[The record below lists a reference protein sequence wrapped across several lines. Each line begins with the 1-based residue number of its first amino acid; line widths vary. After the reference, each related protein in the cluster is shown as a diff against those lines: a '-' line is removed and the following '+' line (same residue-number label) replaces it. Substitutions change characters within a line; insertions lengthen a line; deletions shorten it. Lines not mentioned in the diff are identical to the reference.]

1 MSTTDEAIL
10 RRELRALGAHPRGRT
25 LLQLALRGVERGERD
40 LTVGCWTRAGEGGCL
55 FQHAWWQGRADG
67 TLPRAASANE
77 GIERFIGSRDYRLVV
92 RTIVAFDRLGRRDYL
107 RRTRGRLGLP
117 RRVVDQAAWRAT
129 VERLLLDTLADV
141 GPSRRP
147 VPVPAPHGGPRA

>member
-10 RRELRALGAHPRGRT
+10 RRELQSLGAHPRGRT
-25 LLQLALRGVERGERD
+25 LLQLALRGVQRSDRD

-67 TLPRAASANE
+67 TLPRAACANE
-77 GIERFIGSRDYRLVV
+77 GIERFIGSRDYRLVIRV
-92 RTIVAFDRLGRRDYL
+92 IVAFDRLGRRAYL

-117 RRVVDQAAWRAT
+117 RRVVDQDAWRST
-129 VERLLLDTLADV
+129 VERLLLDTLAD
-141 GPSRRP
+141 GGRRSRRAAVGQP
-147 VPVPAPHGGPRA
+147 SPTEPG